1 MVEKKINGVTIQ
13 CVCGNIADQ
22 PDMDAIV
29 NAANAWLRMG
39 GGVAGAIHRAAG
51 PGLEKEGRKLAPIA
65 PGQAVITGAHNLPN
79 RHVIHCL
86 GPVYGQDKPAADLLA
101 SCYENA
107 LRLAE
112 QNGLSSIAFPA
123 ISTGIFGYPL
133 EDAARVAIK
142 TVVRRIPRLSSLCCI
157 RFVLFDQSDLEVY
170 IRLINETDN
179 LVMSL

>member
-1 MVEKKINGVTIQ
+1 
-13 CVCGNIADQ
+13 
-22 PDMDAIV
+22 
-29 NAANAWLRMG
+29 
-39 GGVAGAIHRAAG
+39 
-51 PGLEKEGRKLAPIA
+51 
-65 PGQAVITGAHNLPN
+65 VITGAHNLPN